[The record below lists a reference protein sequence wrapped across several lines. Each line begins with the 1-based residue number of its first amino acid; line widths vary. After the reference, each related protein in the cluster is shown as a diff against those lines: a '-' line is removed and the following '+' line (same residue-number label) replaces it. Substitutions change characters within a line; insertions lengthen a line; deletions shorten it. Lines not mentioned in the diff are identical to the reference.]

1 MRLKDPFSLKAAE
14 MTKRTNKPR
23 KPRDEESSDE
33 VSGKLKLTPS
43 REVNLLNHQKVVH
56 FPKDNETFTVFE
68 KKKLQSSIGWKWK
81 WADNDFQLNLIRID
95 VSACWKSR
103 GSDVSKEVRPLQCLA
118 GLLWLSKREDHDWY
132 RFWSIS
138 WHCGVLKMWFPGK
151 YNDMMHF
158 TY

>member
-33 VSGKLKLTPS
+33 VSGKLNLTPC
-43 REVNLLNHQKVVH
+43 REVHLLNRWKSC
-56 FPKDNETFTVFE
+56 TFSQRQWSFYCFFF
-68 KKKLQSSIGWKWK
+68 KIQSSIGWKLK
-81 WADNDFQLNLIRID
+81 RADNDFQLNLIIRID
-95 VSACWKSR
+95 MSACWKSC
-103 GSDVSKEVRPLQCLA
+103 GSDISEEVRPLQCLA

-132 RFWSIS
+132 RFWNIS
-138 WHCGVLKMWFPGK
+138 WYCGLLKMWFPGK
-151 YNDMMHF
+151 YNDMMQF